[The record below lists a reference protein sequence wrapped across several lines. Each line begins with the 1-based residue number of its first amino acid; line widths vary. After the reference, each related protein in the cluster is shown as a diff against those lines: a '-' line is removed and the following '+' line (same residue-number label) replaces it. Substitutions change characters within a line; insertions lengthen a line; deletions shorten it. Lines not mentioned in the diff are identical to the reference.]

1 MRRVVITGLSAITPL
16 GNTLDT
22 TWSALLQGKSGIAPI
37 TLFDA
42 TDFASRIAGEVKGFD
57 PSMYGIE
64 AKLARRMDRFSQFA
78 TAAAHMLMQD
88 AKLTITEEN
97 AYKTAVIIGV
107 GVGGLATVEQHYR
120 DLQAKGPN
128 KISPFM
134 IPMLITNL
142 APGHVAMSTGAK
154 GMNIAVTSA
163 CASGTHAVAV
173 ALDYIRSGRAD
184 CIITGGSE
192 ACVTPLAVSGFTA
205 LKALSTR
212 NDAPELASRPFTVSR
227 DGFVLGEG
235 AGLLLLESLEH
246 AKARGAHIYA
256 EVAGA
261 GSTDDAYHMTAPDT
275 SCQGMVNA
283 MKLALEDAH
292 LCPDEIQYIN
302 AHGTSTHLNDLCETN
317 AIKILF
323 KEHAYKLAIS
333 SNKSQ
338 LGHLLGAAGGVE
350 LVLTTKALQEGVL
363 PATINYTDPDP
374 ECDLDYIPNTPRRM
388 HIDYAL
394 SNSFG
399 FGGTNA
405 SVVIK
410 RFKE

>member
-16 GNTLDT
+16 GNTLNT

-97 AYKTAVIIGV
+97 SYKTAVIIGV

-142 APGHVAMSTGAK
+142 APGHVAMLTGAK

-184 CIITGGSE
+184 CIITGGAE
-192 ACVTPLAVSGFTA
+192 ACVTPV
-205 LKALSTR
+205 
-212 NDAPELASRPFTVSR
+212 
-227 DGFVLGEG
+227 
-235 AGLLLLESLEH
+235 
-246 AKARGAHIYA
+246 
-256 EVAGA
+256 
-261 GSTDDAYHMTAPDT
+261 
-275 SCQGMVNA
+275 C
-283 MKLALEDAH
+283 
-292 LCPDEIQYIN
+292 
-302 AHGTSTHLNDLCETN
+302 
-317 AIKILF
+317 
-323 KEHAYKLAIS
+323 
-333 SNKSQ
+333 
-338 LGHLLGAAGGVE
+338 
-350 LVLTTKALQEGVL
+350 
-363 PATINYTDPDP
+363 
-374 ECDLDYIPNTPRRM
+374 
-388 HIDYAL
+388 
-394 SNSFG
+394 
-399 FGGTNA
+399 
-405 SVVIK
+405 
-410 RFKE
+410 

>member
-22 TWSALLQGKSGIAPI
+22 TWHALLQGKSGIAPI

-42 TDFASRIAGEVKGFD
+42 TDFAARIAGEVKNFD
-57 PSMYGIE
+57 PAMYEIE
-64 AKLARRMDRFSQFA
+64 PKLARRMDRFSQFA

-97 AYKTAVIIGV
+97 AYKTAVILGV
-107 GVGGLATVEQHYR
+107 GVGGLATMEQHCR

-142 APGHVAMSTGAK
+142 APGHVAMLTGSK

-184 CIITGGSE
+184 CVITGGTE

-212 NDAPELASRPFTVSR
+212 NDTPELASRPFTLSR

-235 AGLLLLESLEH
+235 SGLLLLESLEH
-246 AKARGAHIYA
+246 AKARGATIYA

-275 SCQGMVNA
+275 SCQGMVHA
-283 MKLALEDAH
+283 MKLALEDANLQPH
-292 LCPDEIQYIN
+292 AIQYIN

-350 LVLTTKALQEGVL
+350 LVLTTKALQEDIL

-374 ECDLDYIPNTPRRM
+374 ECDLDYIPNTPRTMR
-388 HIDYAL
+388 IDYAL